1 MDAYESTISNEV
13 NLIFRSASKL
23 ASLIVLTILMSGH
36 SMHAIAAEQLAVP
49 DPLQFEERKGWKPF
63 WATIFMGNRIGLE
76 YNEGR
81 NFRGVE
87 IIRGI
92 PIIGFVVMLPKFCAE
107 ALSLNGMQHIANETG
122 IDEPK
127 RLRYEEAIARLQR
140 EGNHETADLL
150 LARSPLDENNYPY
163 REKKLSNR
171 LKSGMLEL
179 FVGHRDALEWNEGRK
194 IRKVEWASILIVPR
208 IFPAIEA
215 FKGKRMSDI
224 AVAEKLDEKF
234 GQGVQL

>member
-1 MDAYESTISNEV
+1 MDVFNLRSSNEIK
-13 NLIFRSASKL
+13 LPFLSSSKM
-23 ASLIVLTILMSGH
+23 ASLFLLTILMGGPNVQA
-36 SMHAIAAEQLAVP
+36 MAAEEVALP

-92 PIIGFVVMLPKFCAE
+92 PIIGFIVMLPKFCAE

-127 RLRYEEAIARLQR
+127 RLRYEESVARLR
-140 EGNHETADLL
+140 RDGNHETANLL

-215 FKGKRMSDI
+215 YKGKRMSDV